1 MQEILIT
8 LITTL
13 AGLVGIL
20 LKGYVENRSKYKKA
34 LLQIKNLENEENKIM
49 KSGLCCI
56 LRNSLI
62 QCHSKYMEDDYVTY
76 VGKECFEKM
85 YQSYHALGG
94 NGMIDALYEDVM
106 GLETRKS
113 LKN

>member
-1 MQEILIT
+1 MEEVLIT
-8 LITTL
+8 LITAL
-13 AGLVGIL
+13 SGLIGIL
-20 LKGYVENRSKYKKA
+20 LTGYVDNRSKYKKA
-34 LLQIKNLENEENKIM
+34 LIQIEKLKNEESKII

-94 NGMIDALYEDVM
+94 NGMIDTLYEDVM
-106 GLETRKS
+106 KLETRKS